1 MNLIALERKLKEAGY
16 SPYLHEHLHTLY
28 NCIADASGK
37 PEFET
42 MSQVRIENGRFACLC
57 FGIET
62 DTKTIF
68 DTAEKLIAFIKQKY
82 PLQKDLSF

>member
-1 MNLIALERKLKEAGY
+1 MNLIVLQRKLKEAGY
-16 SPYLHEHLHTLY
+16 SPYLHEDLHTLY

-42 MSQVRIENGRFACLC
+42 MCQVRIENGKYTCLC

-62 DTKTIF
+62 DIKAIF
-68 DTAEKLIAFIKQKY
+68 DSGEKLVGFIQQKY
-82 PLQKDLSF
+82 PLRKDFSY